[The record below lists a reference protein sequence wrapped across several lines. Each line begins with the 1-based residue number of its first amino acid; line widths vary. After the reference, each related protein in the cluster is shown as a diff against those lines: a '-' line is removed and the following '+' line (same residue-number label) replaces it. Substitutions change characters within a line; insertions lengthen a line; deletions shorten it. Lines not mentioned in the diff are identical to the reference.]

1 MLNLRKFFVC
11 LVLSIFIISSAVL
24 ATDINSNP
32 VNDVANTPLISTQ
45 EAESVED
52 STTATSIYEDLYIY
66 NTDSYSLSDIV
77 YGNIFASTNKFVTNP
92 KNNGG
97 VVSGNLYLISAET
110 IIGSNVTYSNSQ
122 DKYGN
127 YIVNSI
133 NSKTVIN
140 GNVYALS
147 DTFTLQ
153 AGSEIHGDLYVAANK
168 IVIEQDAV
176 VDGNIFVTASE
187 ITLNGQVSGSAY
199 VTSENFTMSYFTYIS
214 RDLYLNSQN
223 ANLAGIVYR
232 NAFITA
238 TGNLATTADFRVT
251 QNLSVD
257 FANDFS
263 FAGEVQGNAQIN
275 AKNLSFNTE
284 EKCLIHGDLTYG
296 TENEVQVPDG
306 IVSGK
311 IATSDYVD
319 MSTNKFSLASAMYDF
334 VTLLVFVFAIVFIS
348 RFFTKNSMEKLV
360 KLNLKNILLSLAFGF
375 LSLFI
380 VFTILFVLLLSGVG
394 IPLAL
399 LLVIGYLL
407 VVGLALPVLLYNIAN
422 IIKLK
427 LHIYVR
433 LLIVTAVFYLIS
445 LIPVLGPLVVS
456 AALLVGIGRLL
467 FNLLSKKN

>member
-11 LVLSIFIISSAVL
+11 LVLSIFIISSSVL
-24 ATDINSNP
+24 AADINGNP

-45 EAESVED
+45 EAESKD
-52 STTATSIYEDLYIY
+52 NSITSTSIYEDLYIY
-66 NTDSYSLSDIV
+66 NTDSYSLSDTV

-110 IIGSNVTYSNSQ
+110 VIGSNVTYSNTQ

-133 NSKTVIN
+133 NSKTIIN

-147 DTFTLQ
+147 DTFTMQ

-168 IVIEQDAV
+168 IIIEQDAV
-176 VDGNIFVTASE
+176 VDGNIFITASD

-199 VTSENFTMSYFTYIS
+199 ITSENFTMSYFTYIS

-223 ANLAGIVYR
+223 ADLAGIVYR

-238 TGNLATTADFRVT
+238 NGTLSTSSDFRVT

-257 FANDFS
+257 YANDFS
-263 FAGEVQGNAQIN
+263 FAGEVQGNAEIN
-275 AKNLSFNTE
+275 AKKLNFNTE
-284 EKCLIHGDLTYG
+284 EKCIILGNLTYG
-296 TENEVQVPDG
+296 TENETQVSDG

-311 IATSDYVD
+311 ITKSEYVN
-319 MSTNKFSLASAMYDF
+319 MTANKFSLASAMYDF
-334 VTLLVFVFAIVFIS
+334 VTLLVFVFVIVFLG
-348 RFFTKNSMEKLV
+348 RFFTKNSMERLV
-360 KLNLKNILLSLAFGF
+360 NLNLKNILLSLAFGF
-375 LSLFI
+375 LSVFI
-380 VFTILFVLLLSGVG
+380 VFTILFVLLISGVA

-399 LLVIGYLL
+399 LLVIGYVL
-407 VVGLALPVLLYNIAN
+407 VVGLALPVLFYNIADAL
-422 IIKLK
+422 KLK
-427 LHIYVR
+427 LNIYVR
-433 LLIVTAVFYLIS
+433 LLIVTAVFYVIS
-445 LIPVLGPLVVS
+445 LIPVLGGLVVS
-456 AALLVGIGRLL
+456 AALLVGVGRLL
-467 FNLLSKKN
+467 FNLLSKNK